1 MNGYEATKR
10 DTKSQFGKKHPI
22 IAVTATEKKKKEK
35 CIKIGMNDY
44 ISKPIARGIIEET
57 LIKWVI

>member
-1 MNGYEATKR
+1 MDMKLRKRYEVSIWEKTPHNSCNCRRKE
-10 DTKSQFGKKHPI
+10 
-22 IAVTATEKKKKEK
+22 EKKK

>member
-1 MNGYEATKR
+1 MDMKLRR
-10 DTKSQFGKKHPI
+10 DTKSQFGKNTPNSCNCRSR
-22 IAVTATEKKKKEK
+22 KKRKEK